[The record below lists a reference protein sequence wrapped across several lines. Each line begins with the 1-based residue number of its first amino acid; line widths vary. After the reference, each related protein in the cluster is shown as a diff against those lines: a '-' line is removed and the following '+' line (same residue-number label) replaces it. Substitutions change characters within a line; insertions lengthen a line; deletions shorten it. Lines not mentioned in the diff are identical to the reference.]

1 MAATRTLRR
10 LSTVPWTCFVGLR
23 SFSSATEADVAHV
36 MAVVNA
42 EELVPAARA
51 FSCHVCVP
59 LVLTLLLLPVA
70 ILKSGL
76 I

>member
-1 MAATRTLRR
+1 M
-10 LSTVPWTCFVGLR
+10 
-23 SFSSATEADVAHV
+23 AHV
-36 MAVVNA
+36 IAVVNA

-59 LVLTLLLLPVA
+59 LVLTLLLLPVVL
-70 ILKSGL
+70 LKSGL